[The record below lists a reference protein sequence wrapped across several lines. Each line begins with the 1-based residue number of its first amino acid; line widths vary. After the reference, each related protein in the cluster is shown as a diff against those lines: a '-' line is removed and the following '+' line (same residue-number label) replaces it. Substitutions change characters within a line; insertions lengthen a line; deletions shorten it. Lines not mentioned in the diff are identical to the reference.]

1 MIKNFFYR
9 ALGYIGCFSIV
20 FTTSLASS
28 TSVVLAQ
35 ETQWDR
41 IIRLLQEQETR
52 NRQIEAEIVALR
64 AEREADR
71 RAQTLST
78 PEGQQQARESAAVI
92 EEKLPDAVNVLDQ
105 VPDEHLPN
113 GLKERMIGC
122 AGKLQ
127 SVSKDVLD
135 NNLDFSAQDFEGCS
149 PQEVRELLKELD
161 EVKRQTQE
169 AWAQCRDAV
178 LSTGKVSS
186 SSLPSD
192 IFGVARGEN
201 ESNETLTENLKV
213 LKDQLADAG
222 DEVKD
227 CADQLS
233 NLYDQALNQENAAA
247 AMAVMMNFAATVCAS
262 SGGNPYVCGAAFLVA
277 ILASLFS
284 DGGGDGDGDG
294 KSDGDGVEGDGTSDV
309 AGVSGGKGTGPGPQP
324 VSQPD
329 GPAPAAAPGD
339 QPIDGVLD
347 GVWSCGFAGVEWTC
361 AHTSDAQKTFKISA
375 DRLVQAEINTDGL
388 KKSSKVL
395 RSILSAGRGIDIAF
409 CTNDADPF
417 TPVGL
422 IAYEGDRFF
431 PMNIVPNPASPD
443 DLSTVQ
449 VRLVDSTTGAQV
461 PGGNRDADVQCEAIV
476 E

>member
-1 MIKNFFYR
+1 MIKNFFCR

-20 FTTSLASS
+20 FTTTLTSS
-28 TSVVLAQ
+28 SSAVLAQ

-41 IIRLLQEQETR
+41 IIRLLQEQDTR
-52 NRQIEAEIVALR
+52 NRQIEEEIVALR

-78 PEGQQQARESAAVI
+78 PEGQQQARQSAAVI
-92 EEKLPDAVNVLDQ
+92 EEKLPDAVNVLSQ

-161 EVKRQTQE
+161 EIKRQTQE

-192 IFGVARGEN
+192 IFGVARGES
-201 ESNETLTENLKV
+201 ESNETLSENLKV
-213 LKDQLADAG
+213 LKNQLADAG

-233 NLYDQALNQENAAA
+233 DLYDQALNQENAAA
-247 AMAVMMNFAATVCAS
+247 AMAMMMNFAVTACAA
-262 SGGNPYVCGAAFLVA
+262 SG
-277 ILASLFS
+277 
-284 DGGGDGDGDG
+284 
-294 KSDGDGVEGDGTSDV
+294 E
-309 AGVSGGKGTGPGPQP
+309 
-324 VSQPD
+324 
-329 GPAPAAAPGD
+329 
-339 QPIDGVLD
+339 
-347 GVWSCGFAGVEWTC
+347 
-361 AHTSDAQKTFKISA
+361 
-375 DRLVQAEINTDGL
+375 
-388 KKSSKVL
+388 
-395 RSILSAGRGIDIAF
+395 
-409 CTNDADPF
+409 
-417 TPVGL
+417 
-422 IAYEGDRFF
+422 
-431 PMNIVPNPASPD
+431 SP
-443 DLSTVQ
+443 
-449 VRLVDSTTGAQV
+449 
-461 PGGNRDADVQCEAIV
+461 
-476 E
+476 

>member
-1 MIKNFFYR
+1 MVKDFFCK
-9 ALGYIGCFSIV
+9 ALGYIGCFSII

-28 TSVVLAQ
+28 SSAVFAQ

-41 IIRLLQEQETR
+41 IIRLLQEQDTR
-52 NRQIEAEIVALR
+52 NRQIAEEIVALR

-92 EEKLPDAVNVLDQ
+92 EEKIPDALNVLNQ

-127 SVSKDVLD
+127 SVSKDVLE

-161 EVKRQTQE
+161 EIKRQTQD
-169 AWAQCRDAV
+169 AWAQCRNAV

-186 SSLPSD
+186 SSLPAE
-192 IFGVARGEN
+192 IFGVARGES

-222 DEVKD
+222 DEVNN

-233 NLYDQALNQENAAA
+233 DLYDQALNQENAVA
-247 AMAVMMNFAATVCAS
+247 AMAMMMNFAATACAQ
-262 SGGNPYVCGAAFLVA
+262 SGGNPYVCGAVFLFA

-294 KSDGDGVEGDGTSDV
+294 KSDGDGIEGDGTSDV
-309 AGVSGGKGTGPGPQP
+309 AGVSGGKGTGPEPKP
-324 VSQPD
+324 VSQPAD
-329 GPAPAAAPGD
+329 TASVVPGVR
-339 QPIDGVLD
+339 PIDGVLD
-347 GVWSCGFAGVEWTC
+347 GKWSCGFEGLEWTC
-361 AHTSDAQKTFKISA
+361 AHTTDPRKSFKISA
-375 DRLVQAEINTDGL
+375 DRLVQAEVNTDGL
-388 KKSSKVL
+388 RKSNAL
-395 RSILSAGRGIDIAF
+395 LHSILSEGRGADIAF
-409 CTNDADPF
+409 CTNDADQF

-422 IAYEGDRFF
+422 IAYEDDRFF
-431 PMNIVPNPASPD
+431 PMNIVPNPEALD
-443 DLSTVQ
+443 DLSKVQ
-449 VRLVDSTTGAQV
+449 IRLVDSTTGAQV
-461 PGGNRDADVQCEAIV
+461 PGGNRDAEVQCEAIV
-476 E
+476 K